1 MKNRKMIIAAIAL
14 VSLFVFTGSALAVT
28 HITMGTAGVGGMN
41 YPVGMAMAK
50 IWNANIKD
58 MKAVAI
64 ATAGA
69 VQNIDMIRTEDIE
82 VAVCRANEAYRAYNG
97 IEKYKEP
104 HTWLRALTGGVMF
117 DAKQVLALKD
127 SGITSIADFRG
138 KRVAVGPVG
147 SGGELDAREILA
159 AYGLTYDDMT
169 PEYVEASQAV
179 DMMQD
184 GLIQGAILGFTPG
197 ASAISELMVTDKVI
211 ILPIDDAG
219 YQSLKKI
226 NPFVSKRVLPAGTY
240 PNQFYDVESCGDPA
254 DLIITRIDVPE
265 DLVYQMTKY
274 LYENADDVRAVAAAV
289 RQFGPDLVA
298 PSEEMLIPY
307 HPGAL
312 RYFKEAGILK

>member
-1 MKNRKMIIAAIAL
+1 
-14 VSLFVFTGSALAVT
+14 
-28 HITMGTAGVGGMN
+28 
-41 YPVGMAMAK
+41 
-50 IWNANIKD
+50 
-58 MKAVAI
+58 
-64 ATAGA
+64 
-69 VQNIDMIRTEDIE
+69 
-82 VAVCRANEAYRAYNG
+82 
-97 IEKYKEP
+97 
-104 HTWLRALTGGVMF
+104 
-117 DAKQVLALKD
+117 
-127 SGITSIADFRG
+127 
-138 KRVAVGPVG
+138 
-147 SGGELDAREILA
+147 
-159 AYGLTYDDMT
+159 
-169 PEYVEASQAV
+169 
-179 DMMQD
+179 
-184 GLIQGAILGFTPG
+184 
-197 ASAISELMVTDKVI
+197 MVTDKVV

-240 PNQFYDVESCGDPA
+240 PNQFYEVETCGDPA